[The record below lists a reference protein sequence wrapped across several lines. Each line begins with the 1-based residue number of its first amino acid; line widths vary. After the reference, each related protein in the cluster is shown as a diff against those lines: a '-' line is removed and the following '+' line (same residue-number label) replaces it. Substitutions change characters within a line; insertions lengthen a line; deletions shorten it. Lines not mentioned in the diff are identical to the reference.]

1 MTLYFKFAKCR
12 SIIQFSSC
20 TNLSPA
26 LPTDAKAVANTYKSK
41 YTETSAALNHN
52 VDELLVGILTQI
64 RLKLQ
69 TQVKVCSNLQSILT
83 LFALKRIHFR
93 SLVRVIFLT

>member
-1 MTLYFKFAKCR
+1 MLWLLPLRRHLTALA
-12 SIIQFSSC
+12 
-20 TNLSPA
+20 TNIVNPYPFLA
-26 LPTDAKAVANTYKSK
+26 FLPDAKAVANTYKSK

-69 TQVKVCSNLQSILT
+69 TQVKVGIYGNYSFIH
-83 LFALKRIHFR
+83 LFQQF
-93 SLVRVIFLT
+93 VIFIRNIQ

>member
-1 MTLYFKFAKCR
+1 M
-12 SIIQFSSC
+12 
-20 TNLSPA
+20 
-26 LPTDAKAVANTYKSK
+26 ANTYKSK

-69 TQVKVCSNLQSILT
+69 TQVKVRFNLFPLIIVSEG
-83 LFALKRIHFR
+83 HNGCCDNM
-93 SLVRVIFLT
+93 SV

>member
-1 MTLYFKFAKCR
+1 MRWVGLTLNCNVPPFRPLAQPVLPILSC
-12 SIIQFSSC
+12 SS
-20 TNLSPA
+20 SS
-26 LPTDAKAVANTYKSK
+26 DAKAVANTYKSK

-69 TQVKVCSNLQSILT
+69 TQVKVSSHWDVPSLQMTGCIG
-83 LFALKRIHFR
+83 
-93 SLVRVIFLT
+93 

>member
-1 MTLYFKFAKCR
+1 M
-12 SIIQFSSC
+12 
-20 TNLSPA
+20 
-26 LPTDAKAVANTYKSK
+26 ANTYKSK

-69 TQVKVCSNLQSILT
+69 TQVKVRFNFSHFQLT
-83 LFALKRIHFR
+83 WKRH
-93 SLVRVIFLT
+93 LEEDDLNTHYC

>member
-1 MTLYFKFAKCR
+1 M
-12 SIIQFSSC
+12 
-20 TNLSPA
+20 
-26 LPTDAKAVANTYKSK
+26 ANTYKSK

-69 TQVKVCSNLQSILT
+69 TQVKVSTSKVLREDLNLVLHVYLEETFTRKYSYGD
-83 LFALKRIHFR
+83 
-93 SLVRVIFLT
+93 